1 MAKHQHLCI
10 SVNLQILFLNKVI
23 LRLISVL
30 SEASLCNFALATRDG
45 KVPLPLNVIYFE
57 IRFSQMKWSCSHTGV
72 EWTLNPTELVSLPEE
87 ETTVKAQTHR
97 EKPVPCLQ
105 RQKLE
110 WSTKSKK
117 DQDSGWAPDARG
129 GEGGPSLVRRRHSP
143 ANVLIPDVESLEL
156 WGKFLI

>member
-1 MAKHQHLCI
+1 MTRVRKSSIASWLNY
-10 SVNLQILFLNKVI
+10 VILFKFYKRQSYGFTV
-23 LRLISVL
+23 SPKKTCW
-30 SEASLCNFALATRDG
+30 SPH
-45 KVPLPLNVIYFE
+45 PLPLNVIYFE

-87 ETTVKAQTHR
+87 EITVKAQTHR

-129 GEGGPSLVRRRHSP
+129 GEGRPSLVRRRHSP